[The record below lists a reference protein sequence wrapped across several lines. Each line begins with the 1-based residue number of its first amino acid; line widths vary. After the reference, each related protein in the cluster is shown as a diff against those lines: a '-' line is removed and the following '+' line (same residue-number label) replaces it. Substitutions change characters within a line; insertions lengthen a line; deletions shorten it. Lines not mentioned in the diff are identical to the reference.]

1 MYLESENNVNNDCV
15 NISSEFVIVD
25 VHILSKLVER
35 FVKCKYCDINCI
47 KINEIVG
54 SRRGL
59 ASKLALTCTVCS
71 KNESCM
77 TSQMANKNMRLI

>member
-1 MYLESENNVNNDCV
+1 MTV

-25 VHILSKLVER
+25 VNILSKLVER
-35 FVKCKYCDINCI
+35 FVKCKYCDNINCI
-47 KINEIVG
+47 KIIEIG

-71 KNESCM
+71 KMSHV
-77 TSQMANKNMRLI
+77 